1 MRERSFLEKSRL
13 YTYFKCL
20 VVFRCQYLSNAVL
33 QAKSANSSK
42 GLAGPTP
49 DTLDNGLLEQLEGKL
64 AVLRFQMKIK
74 EELEALASRIEAMPS
89 TSDSVQNEM
98 VTDNDFAVNSNIT
111 NTARQK
117 AKELSLEL
125 KTITQLYNEY
135 AVPFELWE
143 VIILSFLLH

>member
-1 MRERSFLEKSRL
+1 M
-13 YTYFKCL
+13 
-20 VVFRCQYLSNAVL
+20 SNAVL
-33 QAKSANSSK
+33 QAKNANSSK
-42 GLAGPTP
+42 GLAGSTP

-74 EELEALASRIEAMPS
+74 EELEALASRIESVAS
-89 TSDSVQNEM
+89 TSDSVQNEII
-98 VTDNDFAVNSNIT
+98 TDNDLAANSSIA

-143 VIILSFLLH
+143 VDLSVYFIQFEDLIFSLFVYPY

>member
-1 MRERSFLEKSRL
+1 M
-13 YTYFKCL
+13 
-20 VVFRCQYLSNAVL
+20 SNAVL
-33 QAKSANSSK
+33 QAKNANSSK
-42 GLAGPTP
+42 GLATSTP

-74 EELEALASRIEAMPS
+74 EELEALASRIEAVPS

-98 VTDNDFAVNSNIT
+98 IPDNDLVANSSIA

-117 AKELSLEL
+117 AQELSLEL

-143 VIILSFLLH
+143 VTISSFLLH

>member
-1 MRERSFLEKSRL
+1 M
-13 YTYFKCL
+13 
-20 VVFRCQYLSNAVL
+20 SNAVL
-33 QAKSANSSK
+33 QAKNANSCK
-42 GLAGPTP
+42 GLAGSTP

-74 EELEALASRIEAMPS
+74 EELEALASRIEAVAS
-89 TSDSVQNEM
+89 TSDSVQNELIP
-98 VTDNDFAVNSNIT
+98 DNDLAANSSIANM
-111 NTARQK
+111 ARQK

-143 VIILSFLLH
+143 VTILSFYFVEFEDLLSCLSLFYS

>member
-1 MRERSFLEKSRL
+1 M
-13 YTYFKCL
+13 
-20 VVFRCQYLSNAVL
+20 
-33 QAKSANSSK
+33 
-42 GLAGPTP
+42 AGSTP
-49 DTLDNGLLEQLEGKL
+49 DTFDNGLLEQLEGKL

-89 TSDSVQNEM
+89 TSNSVQNE
-98 VTDNDFAVNSNIT
+98 VIPDRSLAANSSIA

-135 AVPFELWE
+135 AIPFEQWE
-143 VIILSFLLH
+143 VIIWFFCFNFIELYDLLFSFFLCLFLIHLW